1 MTKVTPEFTQIDA
14 LFCRGNYAGVAVE
27 GSDQDWQTYAA
38 FGLIGKTDRA
48 ILGLSS
54 FTEIDEA
61 RFYLAVTH
69 WIGGHTDKAIDL
81 LKTCP
86 QEHAQNLLK
95 LVQQPKI
102 HVLAQLPWTRTGS
115 WDLLTAAADDKKFS
129 IENIS
134 FHADDLAN
142 QPYADIH
149 SFYNSDHP
157 PDFYIC
163 QMVEW
168 HLVPPN
174 LQELNCPIFGQTA
187 DYDLHL
193 QATYPWLQ
201 IFDELLV
208 TDHTEWAD
216 VAQLA
221 SVPVSTFPKS
231 FCLSDLLPEL
241 SASPRTIDLFLSG
254 TVAHPY
260 HPDKA
265 KLVYQV
271 LTETDLNIKLVNG
284 FEGLDKYYKNLSES
298 KVCFTYVRHP
308 GATPTRGLE
317 ALAMGSA
324 VVAQEGSVLA
334 LFAGEGKG
342 VLSYDFEK
350 NNLASVLQ
358 KAVDQW
364 PVLEN
369 QAIEGAAIIRRE
381 FASSL
386 VASQYLRFL
395 TFLAAKP
402 CHKRP
407 DQRQPVTIDR
417 LIQKR
422 VVLQKGW
429 LPSYDFVGSKLLR
442 NIGQENLQRLEH
454 QIDSGTASSLIY
466 NDAFREIV
474 LANYHQALQSL
485 FSSNDWVLKA
495 VDIAEAGIATFPTSL
510 VLRFNLIRTCL
521 HFGNGR
527 QVDRA
532 LDLLKKT
539 LKLPL
544 TYWDIDNLEDVFP
557 YDFCPEFF
565 NYRKYFDTITES
577 VKNGHNTQLELAKLI
592 LASLTY
598 YLARYTE
605 RSNLFKQAIELDPD
619 FPYFQLSYAKYL
631 TRDQA
636 SGLEVQEAQTILLN
650 LTRGSTL
657 FFQASGALEKALQIR
672 PDDSIASARDY
683 QSICQARQM
692 LAVLENYPEAPLQL
706 PRNILL
712 NPLITS
718 SLKQEVLQ
726 KKLIA
731 FRFALISKLK
741 SIVKFWIALVKTV
754 LRPLVMFVW
763 SLFRVNEDDLEAY
776 VIEPDATTADLINRI
791 VAMRS
796 SKLWKIQTLI
806 NYISGE
812 RSRTVTVKQ
821 LEDKSF
827 QELKVCLEAMEN
839 SQAWQ
844 LRSQW
849 FNVKRSVLGVN
860 KRK

>member
-1 MTKVTPEFTQIDA
+1 MFCMANVISEVVSTEE
-14 LFCRGNYAGVAVE
+14 LFRRGNYTGVATE

-38 FGLIGKTDRA
+38 LGLIGKVDQA
-48 ILGLSS
+48 IQRLSS
-54 FTEIDEA
+54 FVELDEA
-61 RFYLAVTH
+61 RFYLAVSH
-69 WIGGHTDKAIDL
+69 WIGGHTDKAVDL

-142 QPYADIH
+142 EPYADIH
-149 SFYNSDHP
+149 SFYNSDQP

-174 LQELNCPIFGQTA
+174 LQELTCPIFGQTA

-193 QATYPWLQ
+193 QAAYPWLQ
-201 IFDELLV
+201 LFDELLV

-216 VAQLA
+216 VTRLV
-221 SVPVSTFPKS
+221 SVPVATFPKS
-231 FCLSDLLPEL
+231 FCLSDSLPEL
-241 SASPRTIDLFLSG
+241 SAGTRTTDLFLSG

-284 FEGLDKYYKNLSES
+284 FEGINKYYKNLSES

-334 LFAGEGKG
+334 LFAGEAKG

-358 KAVDQW
+358 DAVNQW
-364 PVLEN
+364 PVLKD
-369 QAIEGAAIIRRE
+369 QAIEGAAVIRQE

-402 CHKRP
+402 VNKRL
-407 DQRQPVTIDR
+407 DQRQPVACDR

-454 QIDSGTASSLIY
+454 QIADGEANSLIY

-474 LANYHQALQSL
+474 LANYHQAMQSL
-485 FSSNDWVLKA
+485 FSSNTWLVQA
-495 VDIAEAGIATFPTSL
+495 AAIAEAGIAAFPSSL

-521 HFGNGR
+521 HFGRGH
-527 QVDRA
+527 QVERA
-532 LDLLKKT
+532 LNLLRKT
-539 LKLPL
+539 LDYPL
-544 TYWDIDNLEDVFP
+544 SYWDVDNLEDVFP

-565 NYRKYFDTITES
+565 NYRKYFDIVTES
-577 VKNGHNTQLELAKLI
+577 MKNGHDVQLELAKLL
-592 LASLTY
+592 LASLVY

-605 RSNLFKQAIELDPD
+605 HPGLFERAIELDPD
-619 FPYFQLSYAKYL
+619 FPYFQLKYAKYL
-631 TRDQA
+631 TRSDA
-636 SGLEVQEAQTILLN
+636 SASEINKAQGLLLD

-657 FFQASGALEKALQIR
+657 FFQASEALEKALKII
-672 PDDSIASARDY
+672 PSASIASTDDY
-683 QSICQARQM
+683 RKICQAGKN
-692 LAVLENYPEAPLQL
+692 LYVLENYPEAHLQL
-706 PRNILL
+706 SMKILF
-712 NPLITS
+712 NPKINSRLI
-718 SLKQEVLQ
+718 QEVLQ
-726 KKLIA
+726 KKLVA
-731 FRFALISKLK
+731 LRFSLIFELK
-741 SIVKFWIALVKTV
+741 SAIKFLIAYVKTV
-754 LRPLVMFVW
+754 P
-763 SLFRVNEDDLEAY
+763 
-776 VIEPDATTADLINRI
+776 
-791 VAMRS
+791 
-796 SKLWKIQTLI
+796 
-806 NYISGE
+806 
-812 RSRTVTVKQ
+812 
-821 LEDKSF
+821 
-827 QELKVCLEAMEN
+827 
-839 SQAWQ
+839 
-844 LRSQW
+844 
-849 FNVKRSVLGVN
+849 
-860 KRK
+860 